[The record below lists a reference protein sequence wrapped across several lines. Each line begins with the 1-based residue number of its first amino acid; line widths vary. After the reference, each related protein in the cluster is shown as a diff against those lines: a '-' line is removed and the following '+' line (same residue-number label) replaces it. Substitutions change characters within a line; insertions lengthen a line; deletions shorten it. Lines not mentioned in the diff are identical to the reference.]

1 MAQHAKTADAQEH
14 VVLALPTTRGRV
26 VVIEMPKGMIAMQC
40 SSETVPCPSATAIE
54 VEVRDR
60 DFTRAVPQL
69 RRFAARLLS
78 TVFEVEAALAQARE
92 AWLRTEGAFDAPIRH
107 LLRIVAETCIERQ
120 REITRAMPGPT
131 DEERAFLA
139 IADAAEV
146 SLLIAVNRLPRR
158 ARKAFVASVLGRSVA
173 PDVEQV
179 ETLEC
184 AQHGNVATRPS
195 NDGLQSISRLPSF
208 SDHNKISHVSMAP
221 DRIVRV
227 SI

>member
-40 SSETVPCPSATAIE
+40 SSETVPCPSATAIEVE

-158 ARKAFVASVLGRSVA
+158 AQGIRRFSSWPIRRTGCGASGNSRMRPAPKRGYPPQQRWLAINLTPAVL
-173 PDVEQV
+173 Q
-179 ETLEC
+179 
-184 AQHGNVATRPS
+184 
-195 NDGLQSISRLPSF
+195 
-208 SDHNKISHVSMAP
+208 
-221 DRIVRV
+221 
-227 SI
+227 